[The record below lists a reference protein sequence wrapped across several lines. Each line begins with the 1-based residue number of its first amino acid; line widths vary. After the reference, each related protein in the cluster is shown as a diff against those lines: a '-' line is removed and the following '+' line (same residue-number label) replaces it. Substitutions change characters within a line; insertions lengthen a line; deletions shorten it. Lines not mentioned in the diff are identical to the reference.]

1 MFFGSSTR
9 LAALLTAAFL
19 GISYALVGA
28 SVSSADPAMAG
39 LTPVF
44 LADGDTTQRPPAGP
58 NSKTYYADVWSPRA
72 RTGTIHL
79 HGGLFAPV
87 NANDPGTDLGIRI
100 GINMGSHLQI
110 GALTDWTFQSKS
122 LRQATTSD
130 LPGLQPKI
138 VLARVDAHLV
148 PAMLFL
154 QVKLFDKFPIV
165 PYGGVAAGY
174 EWLILDANDYRN
186 GASENLTYANV
197 AWQAHAGAGLRLSP
211 DLRLDGELYYNGGA
225 LQRDVVDS
233 TTGVTWHEQVDVN
246 GIGARVGLDIAY

>member
-1 MFFGSSTR
+1 MFAGTR
-9 LAALLTAAFL
+9 FPASALLAVL
-19 GISYALVGA
+19 SLALACALAGA
-28 SVSSADPAMAG
+28 TPSSADS
-39 LTPVF
+39 LTNLHPVL
-44 LADGDTTQRPPAGP
+44 LADGDTTQRPPANP
-58 NSKTYYADVWSPRA
+58 KTYYADVWTPRA

-87 NANDPGTDLGIRI
+87 NTNNAGTDLGLRI
-100 GINMGSHLQI
+100 GINMGNHLQI

-122 LRQATTSD
+122 LRQAATSD
-130 LPGLQPKI
+130 LPGLQPHI

-148 PAMLFL
+148 PAMLFI

-186 GASENLTYANV
+186 GTSENLTYSNV

-225 LQRDVVDS
+225 LQRDVVD
-233 TTGVTWHEQVDVN
+233 TNGVTWHEQVDVN
-246 GIGARVGLDIAY
+246 GVGARVGLDIAY

>member
-1 MFFGSSTR
+1 MFVVSRTR
-9 LAALLTAAFL
+9 PAVLLTALSL
-19 GISYALVGA
+19 GLSCALSGA
-28 SVSSADPAMAG
+28 TASSADPVTAA
-39 LTPVF
+39 LTPAI

-58 NSKTYYADVWSPRA
+58 NTKTYYADVWSPRA

-87 NANDPGTDLGIRI
+87 NANAPGTDLGLRI
-100 GINMGSHLQI
+100 GINMGAHLQI

-122 LRQATTSD
+122 LRQSATSD
-130 LPGLQPKI
+130 LPGLQPHV

-148 PAMLFL
+148 PAMVFL

-186 GASENLTYANV
+186 GTSENLTYANW
-197 AWQAHAGAGLRLSP
+197 AWQAHAGAGLRLSS
-211 DLRLDGELYYNGGA
+211 DLRLDGELYYNGGS
-225 LQRDVVDS
+225 LQRDVVDTS
-233 TTGVTWHEQVDVN
+233 GVTWHEQVDVN
-246 GIGARVGLDIAY
+246 GVGARVGLDIAY